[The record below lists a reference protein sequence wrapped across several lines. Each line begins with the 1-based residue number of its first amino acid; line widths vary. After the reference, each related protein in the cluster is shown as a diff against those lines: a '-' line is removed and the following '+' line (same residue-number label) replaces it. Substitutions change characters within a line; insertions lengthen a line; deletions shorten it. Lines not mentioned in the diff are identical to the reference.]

1 MACHREK
8 LASNVKSRGVLLS
21 FFFFFPLWNTPT
33 LIRRYLFGK
42 IPATE
47 YSTSTRGRDRS
58 IKRYVNRIVLFDFI
72 PFDSRK
78 GSFWNFCPPAE
89 KEIGFRR
96 WELFTR
102 ECKRN
107 GIGSDRM
114 ARDPERRSP
123 ILSLSDLCLSWEIV
137 FDNETGETQSKA
149 GGKSRGTRDFHRL
162 LDLQEACSYSRQ
174 IYTCWLEGW
183 KHSLNISTWQIRGHV
198 SATWIRM
205 KIQYPPEERS
215 NRHCHSRLIERIERI
230 IRKNPS
236 YEWYKSTTSAT
247 DSLILDQYTN

>member
-21 FFFFFPLWNTPT
+21 FFFFSIVKHADVN
-33 LIRRYLFGK
+33 
-42 IPATE
+42 
-47 YSTSTRGRDRS
+47 STIFIWKNSGHRIFHVNSRKES
-58 IKRYVNRIVLFDFI
+58 IDYVNRIVLFDFI

-107 GIGSDRM
+107 GIGNDRM

-149 GGKSRGTRDFHRL
+149 GGKSRDTRDFHRL
-162 LDLQEACSYSRQ
+162 LDLQEAYSYSRQ

-215 NRHCHSRLIERIERI
+215 NHYCHSRLIERIERI
-230 IRKNPS
+230 IRKNLS

-247 DSLILDQYTN
+247 NSLILDQYTN

>member
-47 YSTSTRGRDRS
+47 YSTSTRGRNRSITWIVSFSLISFRLIRGKDRS
-58 IKRYVNRIVLFDFI
+58 EIFVPRL
-72 PFDSRK
+72 RK
-78 GSFWNFCPPAE
+78 KLGLEDESYLHE
-89 KEIGFRR
+89 SV
-96 WELFTR
+96 R
-102 ECKRN
+102 ER
-107 GIGSDRM
+107 IGSDRM

-149 GGKSRGTRDFHRL
+149 GGKSRDTRDFHRL

-247 DSLILDQYTN
+247 DSLILDQYAN